1 MRPESTKLFDVVG
14 RAGSGGNN
22 MASASAPEKAAA
34 AASGTLMQ
42 VLNSGGA
49 RPPPQ
54 GGYGYHPAGT
64 VAPQMLQQLMML
76 AGWGTRPPSSPW
88 MMLGPSSSPS
98 SSSIRRIHPAGAHA
112 AAAAGTTTT
121 SSSVI
126 ISRRRRRKAP
136 NVTPLE
142 ITGPAAP
149 PPSKR
154 KAALLLPPVL
164 AMPTTAGGAAN
175 GRVRKRV
182 TTKEEEEEEARKPKQ
197 QQTRTRS
204 TTAPPPPPPNT
215 SQSSS
220 SNLAP
225 PPHLRRMTRK
235 RKGAAPR
242 STQLVP
248 RRRSA
253 VAQPPNKFT
262 VLTCLIHAGFLS
274 HGEKLFYVVPAG
286 AHNHKQQVVSGAVTS
301 TGVHCSCCDALVTLP
316 VFAAHAAAASA
327 SVAAAASSSAAP
339 WDKLLLVSGHS
350 LLRRMQ
356 EAWISLRQDKLLQDK
371 RRRSKKN
378 IKDSSDDA
386 CGVCADG
393 GELLCCDTCPST
405 FHPECLA
412 IEVSISLTHSLFVF
426 LFSIILHTYVLID
439 AADGQVPEGSW
450 ACHYCR
456 CMLCMANDHHAG
468 LSTCQGCTAKY
479 HQHCRPLLDNGPDI
493 GAYCTETCNKL
504 YAQLSDM
511 IGVMNP
517 TQDGFSWSLLKIQK
531 DAQDM
536 PLVLENNLKLAVAL
550 GVLNECFNPV
560 KDRRTKID
568 MLHQAVYSLGSEFKR
583 LSYEGFYTIILEKDS
598 EIISVALLRSYSH
611 SLFFI
616 PLFNFKRFH
625 GRKIAEMP
633 FAGTLPNYRKQGM
646 MRRLVM
652 AIDQVLA
659 SVQVERLVIPAVD
672 DLVGIW
678 RSSFSFRPMEPQ
690 LFEDIKRLNLVVIT
704 GTTLLCKPVAVP
716 HAANTSFLVSNNT
729 ASSEEPWWLKYTVG
743 APPLTDEERA
753 FLETFGGS
761 FTDMLLTDSPPCPGP
776 GSSSAA
782 AAAAPPPPAGGWRSC
797 GEASVMALQQQPTS
811 TRGNQLLHGMK

>member
-468 LSTCQGCTAKY
+468 LSTCQGCTAKCKHLSSSLPRFFLFY
-479 HQHCRPLLDNGPDI
+479 FLRFFAEDELMSGLLLDLLCRSSALPS
-493 GAYCTETCNKL
+493 L

-616 PLFNFKRFH
+616 PLFNFKR
-625 GRKIAEMP
+625 
-633 FAGTLPNYRKQGM
+633 
-646 MRRLVM
+646 
-652 AIDQVLA
+652 
-659 SVQVERLVIPAVD
+659 
-672 DLVGIW
+672 
-678 RSSFSFRPMEPQ
+678 PMEPQ

-716 HAANTSFLVSNNT
+716 QSPSPQQQ
-729 ASSEEPWWLKYTVG
+729 EEPWWLKYTVG

>member
-1 MRPESTKLFDVVG
+1 MRPETTKLFDVVG

-22 MASASAPEKAAA
+22 MAASPSAPEKAAA
-34 AASGTLMQ
+34 AGTLMQ
-42 VLNSGGA
+42 VLNSGGGGA

-54 GGYGYHPAGT
+54 GGALRWPPPTGYGYHPAGT

-121 SSSVI
+121 SSISSVI

-154 KAALLLPPVL
+154 TTTKAATALLPPVL

-182 TTKEEEEEEARKPKQ
+182 TTKEEEEARKQ

-204 TTAPPPPPPNT
+204 TAAPPPPPTTNNT

-220 SNLAP
+220 SNLASPP

-242 STQLVP
+242 CTQLVP
-248 RRRSA
+248 RRSSA
-253 VAQPPNKFT
+253 VAQAPEAPPNKFT
-262 VLTCLIHAGFLS
+262 VLTWLIHAGFLS

-286 AHNHKQQVVSGAVTS
+286 AHNQVVSGAVTS

-316 VFAAHAAAASA
+316 VFAAHAAAAASA
-327 SVAAAASSSAAP
+327 SAAAAAAS

-356 EAWISLRQDKLLQDK
+356 EAWISLRQDKQQQQAK
-371 RRRSKKN
+371 RRRKNN

-386 CGVCADG
+386 CGVCAD
-393 GELLCCDTCPST
+393 D
-405 FHPECLA
+405 
-412 IEVSISLTHSLFVF
+412 
-426 LFSIILHTYVLID
+426 
-439 AADGQVPEGSW
+439 
-450 ACHYCR
+450 
-456 CMLCMANDHHAG
+456 
-468 LSTCQGCTAKY
+468 

-493 GAYCTETCNKL
+493 GAYCTETCSKL

-583 LSYEGFYTIILEKDS
+583 LSYEGFYTIILEKDA
-598 EIISVALLRSYSH
+598 EIISVALLRSYSY

-616 PLFNFKRFH
+616 PLFNFKRIHTNMPVLPLFRFH

-678 RSSFSFRPMEPQ
+678 RSSFSFRPMEPH

-716 HAANTSFLVSNNT
+716 QSSPSQQQA

-753 FLETFGGS
+753 FLETDTFGGS
-761 FTDMLLTDSPPCPGP
+761 FTDMLLTDSPPCPG
-776 GSSSAA
+776 SSS

-797 GEASVMALQQQPTS
+797 GEATVMALQQQPTS
-811 TRGNQLLHGMK
+811 ARGNQLLHGMK